1 VDRNEIE
8 FPAKHAALRDD
19 VHMLG
24 ALVGDVLRDQGGE
37 ELFQLVEGDR
47 RLAIARRS
55 GDAAAAAELE
65 HRVAGRA
72 PALARDLERAFST
85 WFHAVNLAEQ
95 VHRIRRRRAYFQG
108 DAERP
113 QPGGVGDAIAR
124 LKAAGLDL
132 DEVKAMLRTLHIVP
146 VFMSHPTES
155 TRRTILRKQLRLA
168 ELLYDRLNPTLA
180 PNEQRASIGRIRI
193 ELSTLWQTEDHPRQR
208 LTVADEREHVLF
220 FLAEVLY
227 RVVPNFY
234 EEIAEALGRH
244 YGIDPELVELPTII
258 RFGSW
263 VGGDMDGNAD
273 VHAKSLRDTLARQQQ
288 TIVNA
293 YFLEVQSLAQL
304 LSQSASRSGVSAAL
318 QQRSDEYA
326 TLLPGARTAA
336 PARHDRMPYR
346 VFLGQIAERLRA
358 TYDGRPTGYEG
369 PAQFQ
374 RDIELVAESLRLHR
388 GRHAGLFPVRRLQR
402 RIDTFGFHLAT
413 LDVRQHSDVHHAVLA
428 RALDEPGWAAQDRSA
443 RHARLSELIA
453 RDTGPRVELDAVGK
467 RTLAVFEAMLQCR
480 RRYGPEA
487 VGSYVVNGTEGADD
501 VLAALLLARWAEAF
515 DKRTNEIALD
525 IAPMFVSPEAL
536 ARAGDIVRD
545 LLADPL
551 YRAHLDARGRRQ
563 TALVGYS
570 ESNKREGIVASRFA
584 VYRAQGAIT
593 AATAA
598 AGEEHQLVHARGG
611 SIPRGG
617 GRIDAIVT
625 AAPPSVTNGWLKL
638 TEQGEGINQHYGL
651 GPIALR
657 TLERAF
663 GALSLACAASRG
675 GSALEPD
682 AASLDAAQR
691 VADASAVRYRA
702 LVDDSPA
709 FRAWFEAV
717 TPIDVIERMQIGG
730 RPISRDGQGGF
741 AGLRAVPWVFAW
753 TQNRM
758 LLPGWFGAGTGLQA
772 AIDAVGLGEL
782 RRSLKDWPFLRNL
795 LDDIEVM
802 LARSDL
808 DIAAHYDALRF
819 ARPGAVGTAVGT
831 AAVATDGAEFFAQ
844 VRHEHALTRDLLL
857 LVKEQQQLLDND
869 RTQQRA
875 LALRNPY
882 VDPMNLMQVD
892 LLRRWR
898 AGGRTDRELL
908 EALLASVN
916 GIAQGLQNTG

>member
-1 VDRNEIE
+1 VNRTEIE
-8 FPAKHAALRDD
+8 FPTKHAALRDD

-24 ALVGDVLRDQGGE
+24 ALVGEVLRDQGGD
-37 ELFQLVEGDR
+37 ELFQVVEGDR
-47 RLAIARRS
+47 RLSIARRN
-55 GDAAAAAELE
+55 GDTSAATELE
-65 HRVAGRA
+65 QRVAGRE

-85 WFHAVNLAEQ
+85 WFQAVNLAEQ
-95 VHRIRRRRAYFQG
+95 VHRIRRRRAYFQD

-113 QPGGVGDAIAR
+113 QPGGVSDAIAR
-124 LKAAGLDL
+124 LREQGLSL
-132 DEVKAMLRTLHIVP
+132 EELLSLLRSLHIAP
-146 VFMSHPTES
+146 VFMAHPTES

-168 ELLYDRLNPTLA
+168 QLLYDRLNPTLA
-180 PNEQRASIGRIRI
+180 PAEQRASMGRIRV
-193 ELSTLWQTEDHPRQR
+193 ELTTLWQTEDHPRQR

-227 RVVPNFY
+227 RIVPNFY
-234 EEIAEALGRH
+234 EEIAEAIGKH
-244 YGIDPELVELPTII
+244 YGVDPDQLELPTII

-263 VGGDMDGNAD
+263 VGGDMDGNPD
-273 VHAKSLRDTLARQQQ
+273 VHAKSLRDTLTRQQQ

-293 YFLEVQSLAQL
+293 YFLEVQELAQL
-304 LSQSASRSGVSAAL
+304 MSQSGSRSGVSAAL

-326 TLLPGARTAA
+326 VRFPGARSAA

-346 VFLGQIAERLRA
+346 VFLGQVAERLRA
-358 TYDGRPTGYEG
+358 TYEARPAGYES

-374 RDIELVAESLRLHR
+374 RDIDLVAESLATHR
-388 GRHAGLFPVRRLQR
+388 GRHAGLFPLRRLQR
-402 RIDTFGFHLAT
+402 RIATFGFHLAT
-413 LDVRQHSDVHHAVLA
+413 LEVRQHSGIHHAVLA
-428 RALDEPGWAAQDRSA
+428 QALVQPNWLSMSTAE
-443 RHARLSELIA
+443 RHAQLSDLIA
-453 RDTGPRVELDAVGK
+453 RDIGPRVELDATGK

-487 VGSYVVNGTEGADD
+487 IGSYVVNGTEGADD
-501 VLAALLLARWAEAF
+501 VLAALLLARWADAF
-515 DKRTNEIALD
+515 DKRSNEVAID
-525 IAPMFVSPEAL
+525 IAPMFVSPQAL
-536 ARAGDIVRD
+536 ARSGDIVAE

-563 TALVGYS
+563 IALVGYS
-570 ESNKREGIVASRFA
+570 ESNKREGIAASRYA
-584 VYRAQGAIT
+584 VYRAHGAI
-593 AATAA
+593 AAAIAA
-598 AGEEHQLVHARGG
+598 AGEDHQLVHARGG

-625 AAPPSVTNGWLKL
+625 ATPPSIINGGPRI

-663 GALSLACAASRG
+663 GALSLACGAVRVGRVA
-675 GSALEPD
+675 EPD
-682 AASLDAAQR
+682 AEMLAIAAR
-691 VADASAVRYRA
+691 LAEVSAERYRGF
-702 LVDDSPA
+702 VKDSPA
-709 FRAWFEAV
+709 FQGWFQRV

-730 RPISRDGQGGF
+730 RPVVREGLEGF
-741 AGLRAVPWVFAW
+741 VGLRAVPWVFAW

-758 LLPGWFGAGTGLQA
+758 MLPGWFGAGAGLQA
-772 AIDAVGLGEL
+772 AIDAHGLPAL
-782 RRSLKDWPFLRNL
+782 RRALREWPFLRTL
-795 LDDIEVM
+795 VDDIEVM
-802 LARSDL
+802 LARTDL
-808 DIAAHYDALRF
+808 DIAAYYDALRVD
-819 ARPGAVGTAVGT
+819 RQGP
-831 AAVATDGAEFFAQ
+831 DFFAE
-844 VRHEHALTRDLLL
+844 VRREYVLTRELLL
-857 LVKEQQQLLDND
+857 LVKEQHELLDGE

>member
-1 VDRNEIE
+1 MNRTEIE
-8 FPAKHAALRDD
+8 FPTKHAALRDD

-24 ALVGDVLRDQGGE
+24 ALVGEVLRDQGGD
-37 ELFQLVEGDR
+37 ELFQVVEGDR
-47 RLAIARRS
+47 RLSIARRN
-55 GDAAAAAELE
+55 GDTSAATELE
-65 HRVAGRA
+65 QRVPGRE

-85 WFHAVNLAEQ
+85 WFQAVNLAEQ
-95 VHRIRRRRAYFQG
+95 VHRIRRRRAYFQD

-113 QPGGVGDAIAR
+113 QPGGVSDAIAR
-124 LKAAGLDL
+124 LREQGLSL
-132 DEVKAMLRTLHIVP
+132 EELLSLLRSLHIAP
-146 VFMSHPTES
+146 VFMAHPTES

-168 ELLYDRLNPTLA
+168 QLLYDRLNPTLA
-180 PNEQRASIGRIRI
+180 PAEQRASMGRIRV
-193 ELSTLWQTEDHPRQR
+193 ELTTLWQTEDHPRQR

-227 RVVPNFY
+227 RIVPNFY
-234 EEIAEALGRH
+234 EEIAEAIGKH
-244 YGIDPELVELPTII
+244 YGVDPDQLELPTII

-263 VGGDMDGNAD
+263 VGGDMDGNPD
-273 VHAKSLRDTLARQQQ
+273 VHAKSLRDTLTRQQQ

-293 YFLEVQSLAQL
+293 YFLEVQELAQL
-304 LSQSASRSGVSAAL
+304 MSQSGSRSGVSAAL

-326 TLLPGARTAA
+326 VRFPGARSAA

-346 VFLGQIAERLRA
+346 VFLGQVAERLRA
-358 TYDGRPTGYEG
+358 TYEARPAGYES

-374 RDIELVAESLRLHR
+374 RDIDLVAESLATHR
-388 GRHAGLFPVRRLQR
+388 GRHAGLFPLRRLQR
-402 RIDTFGFHLAT
+402 RIATFGFHLAT
-413 LDVRQHSDVHHAVLA
+413 LEVRQHSGIHHAVLA
-428 RALDEPGWAAQDRSA
+428 QALVQPNWLSMSTAE
-443 RHARLSELIA
+443 RHAQLSDLIA
-453 RDTGPRVELDAVGK
+453 RDIGPRVELDAMGK

-487 VGSYVVNGTEGADD
+487 IGSYVVNGTEGADD
-501 VLAALLLARWAEAF
+501 VLAALLLARWADAF
-515 DKRTNEIALD
+515 DKRSNEVAID
-525 IAPMFVSPEAL
+525 IAPMFVSPQAL
-536 ARAGDIVRD
+536 ARSGDIVAE

-563 TALVGYS
+563 IALVGYS
-570 ESNKREGIVASRFA
+570 ESNKREGIAASRYA
-584 VYRAQGAIT
+584 VYRAHGAI
-593 AATAA
+593 AAAIAA
-598 AGEEHQLVHARGG
+598 AGEDHQLVHARGG

-625 AAPPSVTNGWLKL
+625 ATPPSIINGWLRL

-663 GALSLACAASRG
+663 GALSLACGAVRVGRVA
-675 GSALEPD
+675 EPD
-682 AASLDAAQR
+682 AEMLAIAAR
-691 VADASAVRYRA
+691 LAEVSAKRYRGF
-702 LVDDSPA
+702 VKDSPA
-709 FRAWFEAV
+709 FQGWFQQV

-730 RPISRDGQGGF
+730 RPVVREGLEGF
-741 AGLRAVPWVFAW
+741 VGLRAVPWVFAW

-758 LLPGWFGAGTGLQA
+758 MLPGWFGAGAGLQA
-772 AIDAVGLGEL
+772 AIDAHGLPAL
-782 RRSLKDWPFLRNL
+782 RRALREWPFLRTL
-795 LDDIEVM
+795 VDDIEVM
-802 LARSDL
+802 LARTDL
-808 DIAAHYDALRF
+808 DIAAYYDALRVD
-819 ARPGAVGTAVGT
+819 RQGP
-831 AAVATDGAEFFAQ
+831 DFFAE
-844 VRHEHALTRDLLL
+844 VRREYVLTRELLL
-857 LVKEQQQLLDND
+857 LVKEQHELLDGE

-882 VDPMNLMQVD
+882 VDPMNLVQVD

>member
-1 VDRNEIE
+1 MNRTEIE

-24 ALVGDVLRDQGGE
+24 TLVGEVLRDQGGD
-37 ELFQLVEGDR
+37 ELFQVVEADR
-47 RLAIARRS
+47 TLAIARRS
-55 GDAAAAAELE
+55 GDASAAAELE
-65 HRVAGRA
+65 GRVAGRA

-85 WFHAVNLAEQ
+85 WFQAVNLAEQ
-95 VHRIRRRRAYFQG
+95 VHRIRRRRAYFQD

-113 QPGGVGDAIAR
+113 QPGGVGDAIGR
-124 LKAAGLDL
+124 LRAAGLAL
-132 DEVKAMLRTLHIVP
+132 DDVIGLLRTLHIVP

-180 PNEQRASIGRIRI
+180 PSEQRASIGRIRS
-193 ELSTLWQTEDHPRQR
+193 ELTTLWQTEDHPRQR

-227 RVVPNFY
+227 RVLPNFY
-234 EEIAEALGRH
+234 EEIAEALARH
-244 YGIDPELVELPTII
+244 YGVDADLLELPTII

-263 VGGDMDGNAD
+263 VGGDMDGNPD
-273 VHAKSLRDTLARQQQ
+273 VHAKSLRETLARQQQ

-304 LSQSASRSGVSAAL
+304 LSQSGSRSGVSAAL
-318 QQRSDEYA
+318 QKRSDEYA
-326 TLLPGARTAA
+326 TRLPGARSAA

-358 TYDGRPTGYEG
+358 TYEGRPAGYES

-374 RDIELVAESLRLHR
+374 RDIEIVAESLRQHR

-402 RIDTFGFHLAT
+402 RIATFGFHLAT
-413 LDVRQHSDVHHAVLA
+413 LDVRQHADVHHAVLA
-428 RALDEPGWAAQDRSA
+428 RALDEPRWTSLDPST

-453 RDTGPRVELDAVGK
+453 RDLGPRVELDAVGK

-480 RRYGPEA
+480 RRYGAEA
-487 VGSYVVNGTEGADD
+487 VGSYVVNGTEAADD

-515 DKRTNEIALD
+515 DKRSNEIAID
-525 IAPMFVSPEAL
+525 IAPMFTSPEAL
-536 ARAGDIVRD
+536 ARSGDILRE

-551 YRAHLDARGRRQ
+551 YRTHLDARGRRQ
-563 TALVGYS
+563 SALVGYS

-584 VYRAQGAIT
+584 VYRAQGAIA

-598 AGEEHQLVHARGG
+598 AGEEHLLVHARGG

-625 AAPPSVTNGWLKL
+625 AAPPSINNGWLKL

-663 GALSLACAASRG
+663 GALTLASAAGRSGTAREPEPAWLAMAERFAAASARHYRG
-675 GSALEPD
+675 
-682 AASLDAAQR
+682 
-691 VADASAVRYRA
+691 
-702 LVDDSPA
+702 LVDDSVP

-730 RPISRDGQGGF
+730 RPLSRDGQGGF

-758 LLPGWFGAGTGLQA
+758 LLPGWFGAGSGLRV
-772 AIDAVGLGEL
+772 AIDEAGLATVRMACRE
-782 RRSLKDWPFLRNL
+782 WTFLRNL
-795 LDDIEVM
+795 IEDLEIM
-802 LARSDL
+802 LARTDL
-808 DIAAHYDALRF
+808 EIAAHYDALWSGAGLDDPAGSEGARRF
-819 ARPGAVGTAVGT
+819 LPG
-831 AAVATDGAEFFAQ
+831 
-844 VRHEHALTRDLLL
+844 VREEYALTRELVL
-857 LVKEQQQLLDND
+857 LVKEQQQLLDAD

-898 AGGRTDRELL
+898 TGGRTDRELL
-908 EALLASVN
+908 DALLASVN
-916 GIAQGLQNTG
+916 GIAQGLQDTG

>member
-1 VDRNEIE
+1 MNRTEIE

-24 ALVGDVLRDQGGE
+24 ALVGEVLREQGGD
-37 ELFQLVEGDR
+37 ELFALVERDR
-47 RLAIARRS
+47 TLAIARRG
-55 GDAAAAAELE
+55 GDAGAAAELE
-65 HRVAGRA
+65 RRVAGREST
-72 PALARDLERAFST
+72 LARDLERAFST

-95 VHRIRRRRAYFQG
+95 VHRIRRRRAYFQD

-124 LKAAGLDL
+124 LKAAGLSL
-132 DEVKAMLRTLHIVP
+132 EEVMELLRTLHIVP

-180 PNEQRASIGRIRI
+180 PNEQRASLGRLRI
-193 ELSTLWQTEDHPRQR
+193 ELSTLWQTEDHPRHR

-227 RVVPNFY
+227 RVLPNFY
-234 EEIAEALGRH
+234 EEIAEALGSH
-244 YGIDPELVELPTII
+244 YGVDPELVELPTII

-263 VGGDMDGNAD
+263 VGGDMDGNPD
-273 VHAKSLRDTLARQQQ
+273 VHAKSLRETLARQQQ

-304 LSQSASRSGVSAAL
+304 LSQSASRSGVSVAL

-326 TLLPGARTAA
+326 TLLPGARSAA

-358 TYDGRPTGYEG
+358 TYEGRPAGYEG

-374 RDIELVAESLRLHR
+374 RDVDIVADSLRRHR

-402 RIDTFGFHLAT
+402 RIATFGFHLAT
-413 LDVRQHSDVHHAVLA
+413 LDVRQHSGVHHAVLA
-428 RALDEPGWAAQDRSA
+428 RALDEPGWTGLESCVR
-443 RHARLSELIA
+443 RARLHDAIA
-453 RDTGPRVELDAVGK
+453 RDLGPRVELDAEGK
-467 RTLAVFEAMLQCR
+467 RALAVFEVMLQCR

-487 VGSYVVNGTEGADD
+487 VGSYVINGTEGADD

-515 DKRTNEIALD
+515 DKRTNEIAID
-525 IAPMFVSPEAL
+525 MAPMFASPEAL
-536 ARAGDIVRD
+536 AASGDILRE

-551 YRAHLDARGRRQ
+551 YRAHLDARSRRQ
-563 TALVGYS
+563 TALIGYS
-570 ESNKREGIVASRFA
+570 ESNKREGLIASRFA
-584 VYRAQGAIT
+584 AYRAQGAIA

-617 GRIDAIVT
+617 GRIDALVT
-625 AAPPSVTNGWLKL
+625 AAPPSIINGWLRL

-663 GALSLACAASRG
+663 GALSIACAQGRRG
-675 GSALEPD
+675 TLREPD
-682 AASLDAAQR
+682 AALLE
-691 VADASAVRYRA
+691 VARLMSEASSRHYRA
-702 LVDDSPA
+702 LVDGSEE

-730 RPISRDGQGGF
+730 RPLSRDGERGF

-758 LLPGWFGAGTGLQA
+758 LLPGWYGAGAGLQS
-772 AIDAVGLGEL
+772 AIDAAGVDVL
-782 RRSLKDWPFLRNL
+782 RRAVVEWPFLRNL

-802 LARSDL
+802 LARADL
-808 DIAAHYDALRF
+808 DIAAHYDNLRLAPSAADSV
-819 ARPGAVGTAVGT
+819 ARPPGEGCF
-831 AAVATDGAEFFAQ
+831 AAVRA
-844 VRHEHALTRDLLL
+844 EHARARELLL
-857 LVKEQQQLLDND
+857 SIRQQQELLDGD

-882 VDPMNLMQVD
+882 VDPMNLMQVE

-898 AGGRTDRELL
+898 AGGRVDRELL